1 MKKYLVFIVTFI
13 LMLTVVQI
21 VSGLMLTS
29 LYVPD
34 IANAAQTGNE
44 AAVLGWPPLVSF
56 AGMVLTATLAFGISQ
71 KLIKT

>member
-13 LMLTVVQI
+13 LLLTMAQI
-21 VSGLMLTS
+21 GSGLILTS

-34 IANAAQTGNE
+34 IADAAQSGKE
-44 AAVLGWPPLVSF
+44 PAVFGLPLLVSF
-56 AGMVLTATLAFGISQ
+56 AGMVLTATLAFGITQ

>member
-13 LMLTVVQI
+13 LLLTVAQI
-21 VSGLMLTS
+21 GSGLILTS

-34 IANAAQTGNE
+34 IADAAQTGNE
-44 AAVLGWPPLVSF
+44 PAVFGLPPLVSF
-56 AGMVLTATLAFGISQ
+56 AGMVLTATLAFGITQ